1 MDRIDRKNKFLQKSD
16 NSRSKYVT
24 RTQNR
29 AVQAPIIETPE
40 IRQAA
45 ARPITQVPGSSQ
57 NIQGGVKSSIH
68 SIKTNTVNTVYVLA
82 RLGVGETLKDI
93 IISHWNSGSTDS
105 VISLYWSFTPIED
118 FTFTVASG
126 RISSSTPGSITRLFT
141 ITIPHA
147 STMSLN
153 NEGMIKAFS
162 GFDKTLYL
170 YAVSSVQ
177 YTQWTV
183 IKDINE

>member
-16 NSRSKYVT
+16 NARSKYIT

-29 AVQAPIIETPE
+29 AVQAPIIKSPE
-40 IRQAA
+40 IRQAEA
-45 ARPITQVPGSSQ
+45 KSVTQVPGSFQ
-57 NIQGGVKSSIH
+57 NIQESGKSSIN
-68 SIKTNTVNTVYVLA
+68 SVKTNTVNTVYELTK
-82 RLGVGETLKDI
+82 LGNKESLKDI
-93 IISHWNSGSTDS
+93 IISHWNSSSTDS
-105 VISLYWSFTPIED
+105 VISLYWSFTPIEE
-118 FTFTVASG
+118 FSFTVSSG

-153 NEGMIKAFS
+153 NEGMINAFS

>member
-16 NSRSKYVT
+16 NARSKYIT

-29 AVQAPIIETPE
+29 AVQAPIIKSPE
-40 IRQAA
+40 IRQAEA
-45 ARPITQVPGSSQ
+45 KSVTQVPGSFQ
-57 NIQGGVKSSIH
+57 
-68 SIKTNTVNTVYVLA
+68 NTVYELTK
-82 RLGVGETLKDI
+82 LGNKESLKDI
-93 IISHWNSGSTDS
+93 IISHWNSSSTDS
-105 VISLYWSFTPIED
+105 VISLYWSFTPIEE
-118 FTFTVASG
+118 FSFTVSSG

-153 NEGMIKAFS
+153 NEGMINAFS